1 MKIQR
6 VIAALA
12 AALFFVAAAAA
23 QEKRSNDPPA
33 VPKLML
39 ESFTHDFGLV
49 KTGTPLKF
57 TFKIKNGGK
66 ADLLIKSV
74 NPG

>member
-1 MKIQR
+1 MKLQKY
-6 VIAALA
+6 LA
-12 AALFFVAAAAA
+12 AFVLALLVASAAAA
-23 QEKRSNDPPA
+23 QEKKTNEPPA
-33 VPKLML
+33 LPKLML
-39 ESFTHDFGLV
+39 ESFTHDFGQV

>member
-1 MKIQR
+1 MKLQR
-6 VIAALA
+6 YLAAVALA
-12 AALFFVAAAAA
+12 LLFAGAAAA
-23 QEKRSNDPPA
+23 QEKKTNEPPA
-33 VPKLML
+33 LPKLML